1 MKLNHLNNFLVRFR
15 IKWIGY
21 NDWIVG
27 PNEAKERIL
36 GGEACLWGEFVDG
49 TNLLS
54 RFWPKA
60 AAVAERLWSAAHVN
74 NSEDAQ
80 FRLVN

>member
-1 MKLNHLNNFLVRFR
+1 
-15 IKWIGY
+15 
-21 NDWIVG
+21 
-27 PNEAKERIL
+27 
-36 GGEACLWGEFVDG
+36 VDG

-80 FRLVN
+80 FRLVNDNFIENSNFSLFAFSGYSSLSSFKV